1 MLTFL
6 IVLSGTAHAVAQSSL
21 PRHITG
27 REDSIRQKVFAMG
40 LPVVEVNTVNR
51 EFPHYYSVNA
61 PEGCWGMSITGAT
74 KVPGRVTISL
84 GDSLLFDSGE
94 YEEDISGMT
103 IKIRGNTSARQP
115 KKPYKIKLQKKA
127 DMLRRGD
134 SRYNDKNWLLLT
146 TLGVLADVG
155 FRVNSLLGQP
165 WTPAYEHV
173 NLFFNGE
180 WKGVYLLTESVRR
193 NPSCRIN
200 VDTDGFL
207 FEYDPYWWNEDVYV
221 ESPTLERPMHYTFKY
236 PEPDEITPEQI
247 AYFTEMITAVEQS
260 LYNGTYA
267 NYIDVHSFAVWLLS
281 HDLLGT
287 RDSAGSNYYLT
298 KYDST
303 PASKVMMANL
313 WDFDTALLCDERWST
328 LHGVFYFKNLFDSE
342 NQAFLR
348 EYVELYDAVAPIFY
362 DEIDGWLEQ
371 LSASA
376 LAAQMEEAVKWD
388 GIRWNEVRTPFS
400 EEIENARQWF
410 ARRKV
415 WMDAA
420 IDELRLQILP
430 TTIKRPSDDEAL
442 KTYYNLH
449 GQRISMPKRGINL
462 KNGKKYVVR

>member
-1 MLTFL
+1 M
-6 IVLSGTAHAVAQSSL
+6 
-21 PRHITG
+21 
-27 REDSIRQKVFAMG
+27 
-40 LPVVEVNTVNR
+40 VEVNTVNR

-247 AYFTEMITAVEQS
+247 AYFTEMITAV
-260 LYNGTYA
+260 
-267 NYIDVHSFAVWLLS
+267 
-281 HDLLGT
+281 
-287 RDSAGSNYYLT
+287 
-298 KYDST
+298 
-303 PASKVMMANL
+303 
-313 WDFDTALLCDERWST
+313 
-328 LHGVFYFKNLFDSE
+328 
-342 NQAFLR
+342 
-348 EYVELYDAVAPIFY
+348 
-362 DEIDGWLEQ
+362 
-371 LSASA
+371 
-376 LAAQMEEAVKWD
+376 
-388 GIRWNEVRTPFS
+388 
-400 EEIENARQWF
+400 
-410 ARRKV
+410 
-415 WMDAA
+415 
-420 IDELRLQILP
+420 
-430 TTIKRPSDDEAL
+430 
-442 KTYYNLH
+442 
-449 GQRISMPKRGINL
+449 
-462 KNGKKYVVR
+462 

>member
-1 MLTFL
+1 
-6 IVLSGTAHAVAQSSL
+6 
-21 PRHITG
+21 
-27 REDSIRQKVFAMG
+27 
-40 LPVVEVNTVNR
+40 
-51 EFPHYYSVNA
+51 
-61 PEGCWGMSITGAT
+61 
-74 KVPGRVTISL
+74 
-84 GDSLLFDSGE
+84 
-94 YEEDISGMT
+94 
-103 IKIRGNTSARQP
+103 
-115 KKPYKIKLQKKA
+115 
-127 DMLRRGD
+127 
-134 SRYNDKNWLLLT
+134 
-146 TLGVLADVG
+146 
-155 FRVNSLLGQP
+155 
-165 WTPAYEHV
+165 
-173 NLFFNGE
+173 
-180 WKGVYLLTESVRR
+180 
-193 NPSCRIN
+193 
-200 VDTDGFL
+200 
-207 FEYDPYWWNEDVYV
+207 
-221 ESPTLERPMHYTFKY
+221 MHYTFKY

-303 PASKVMMANL
+303 PASKVTMANL
-313 WDFDTALLCDERWST
+313 WDFDTAMLCDERWST
-328 LHGVFYFKNLFDSE
+328 LHGVFYFKSLFDSE

-348 EYVELYDAVAPIFY
+348 EYVQLYDAVAPIFY

-371 LSASA
+371 MSASA

-430 TTIKRPSDDEAL
+430 TTIKRPSDDETL

-449 GQRISMPKRGINL
+449 GQRISMPRRGINL